1 MKKPIFYI
9 LIALFLAGC
18 NNDDDSNDC
27 DCNSAT
33 IETEQNVEG
42 ILYPNDSNHENI
54 PDSNY
59 FIVWTN
65 EENPNWT
72 TSYYICN
79 DDLVNPLG
87 TIPAEGLAITFS
99 GNLKELCEQPISIP
113 EHFHFRIELTQI
125 EPL

>member
-1 MKKPIFYI
+1 MKNPILYFV
-9 LIALFLAGC
+9 LFLCFVAC
-18 NNDDDSNDC
+18 NNDDDSANC

-33 IETEQNVEG
+33 VETEQNVEG
-42 ILYPNDSNHENI
+42 IVYPNDSNLENI

-65 EENPNWT
+65 AEDPNWT

-79 DDLVNPLG
+79 DNLVNQLG
-87 TIPAEGLAITFS
+87 TIPDEGLAIIFS
-99 GNLKELCEQPISIP
+99 GNTKELCEQPISIP

-125 EPL
+125 EPQ